1 MTPLETAES
10 WVRTNPVVAAVIAGL
25 VIVIVYMSF
34 FSGPKNYQD
43 CVIQVSTEAKT
54 ERGASIGKRACQD
67 KFPRPPFNREEPF
80 QILRNGYW
88 QSVNP
93 KTDGS
98 FIDPFVLHKQNGYT
112 YNFNN

>member
-1 MTPLETAES
+1 MNPFEISES
-10 WVRTNPVVAAVIAGL
+10 WVRKNMIVSAVIAGL
-25 VIVIVYMSF
+25 VIVIVYISF
-34 FSGPKNYQD
+34 FSSPKNDQD
-43 CVIQVSTEAKT
+43 CVIQVSKEAKT
-54 ERGASIGKRACQD
+54 ERGAGIGRRACQD
-67 KFPRPPFNREEPF
+67 KFPRPPINRDEPF

-98 FIDPFVLHKQNGYT
+98 FIDPFVVHKQNGYI